1 MARTINIAIAGLGT
15 VGAETYRIIREESD
29 FLKARSSANFN
40 VVAVSAKSKDKK
52 RDIDLT
58 GAEWIT
64 DCRDIPDIDNIDV
77 VIELVGGSEGIAKE
91 LVEKAIKNGKSV
103 ITANKALVATH
114 GNNIGELVAKHDVMF
129 GYEAAVAGGIPI
141 IKTIREG
148 LASNRIGKVYGIL
161 NGTCNYILS
170 IMRETGREF
179 EDILADAQ
187 RLGYAEA
194 DPSFDVDGVDAAH
207 KLAILSAI
215 AFQTPINFN
224 SVYVEGIRLIS
235 PIDIDFATELGY
247 RIKLLGI
254 GELLGYGLQQRVR
267 PCLVPV
273 NVPIAQ
279 VEDVF
284 NAVAA
289 EAEGLGTSL
298 SYGRGAGAGP
308 TSSAVLSDLLDFANN
323 RRTSFLG
330 TANSELVI
338 RPIEELQ
345 KLSGPYYLRL
355 QVYDR
360 PGVLADLTAVF
371 RDNEVSVEALLQRGR
386 NPDGTVPVVLTTH
399 ETSEEAIQKSVAE
412 FEKLENVVEK
422 PCILPIE
429 NFAG

>member
-15 VGAETYRIIREESD
+15 VGAETYRLITEESD

-52 RDIDLT
+52 RDVDLT
-58 GAEWIT
+58 GVEWIA
-64 DCRDIPDIDNIDV
+64 DCRDIADIDNIDV
-77 VIELVGGSEGIAKE
+77 VIELVGGSEGVAKD
-91 LVEKAIKNGKSV
+91 LVEKAITNGKSV

-114 GNNIGELVAKHDVMF
+114 GNNIRELVAKHDVMF

-148 LASNRIGKVYGIL
+148 LASNRLSKIYGIL

-170 IMRETGREF
+170 VMRETGQEF

-215 AFQTPINFN
+215 AFQTPINF
-224 SVYVEGIRLIS
+224 SGVYVEGIRLIS

-254 GELLGYGLQQRVR
+254 GELLGNGLQQRVR

-273 NVPIAQ
+273 NIPIAQ

-330 TANSELVI
+330 TADSELVV
-338 RPIEELQ
+338 RPIQELQ
-345 KLSGPYYLRL
+345 NLSGSYYLRL

-360 PGVLADLTAVF
+360 PGVLADLTVVF
-371 RDNEVSVEALLQRGR
+371 RDKGVSVEALLQRGR

>member
-15 VGAETYRIIREESD
+15 VGAETYRIITEESD

-58 GAEWIT
+58 GADWIT
-64 DCRDIPDIDNIDV
+64 DCRDIADIDNIDV
-77 VIELVGGSEGIAKE
+77 VIELVGGSEGVAKE
-91 LVEKAIKNGKSV
+91 LVEKAITNGKSV

-114 GNNIGELVAKHDVMF
+114 GNNIGKLVAKHDVMF

-148 LASNRIGKVYGIL
+148 LASNRIGKIYGIL

-170 IMRETGREF
+170 VMRETGQEF

-215 AFQTPINFN
+215 AFQTPINF
-224 SVYVEGIRLIS
+224 SGVYVEGIRLIS

-254 GELLGYGLQQRVR
+254 GELLGDGLQQRVR
-267 PCLVPV
+267 PCLVSV

-308 TSSAVLSDLLDFANN
+308 TSSSVLSDLLDFANN

-330 TANSELVI
+330 TADSELVV
-338 RPIEELQ
+338 RPIQELQ
-345 KLSGPYYLRL
+345 KLSGSYYLRL

-371 RDNEVSVEALLQRGR
+371 RDKGVSVEALLQRGR

-399 ETSEEAIQKSVAE
+399 ETSEGAIQKSVAE
-412 FEKLENVVEK
+412 FEKIENVVEK
-422 PCILPIE
+422 PCI
-429 NFAG
+429 

>member
-15 VGAETYRIIREESD
+15 VGAETYRLITEESD

-52 RDIDLT
+52 RDVDLT
-58 GAEWIT
+58 GVEWIA
-64 DCRDIPDIDNIDV
+64 DCRDIADIDNIDV
-77 VIELVGGSEGIAKE
+77 VIELVGGSEGVAKE
-91 LVEKAIKNGKSV
+91 LVEKAITNGKSV

-114 GNNIGELVAKHDVMF
+114 GNNIRELVAKHDVMF

-148 LASNRIGKVYGIL
+148 LASNRIDKIYGIL

-170 IMRETGREF
+170 VMRETGQEF

-215 AFQTPINFN
+215 AFQTPINF
-224 SVYVEGIRLIS
+224 SGVYVEGIRLIS

-254 GELLGYGLQQRVR
+254 GELLGNGLQQRVR

-273 NVPIAQ
+273 NIPIAQ

-330 TANSELVI
+330 AADSELVA
-338 RPIEELQ
+338 RPVQELQ
-345 KLSGPYYLRL
+345 KLSGSYYLRL

-371 RDNEVSVEALLQRGR
+371 RDKGVSVEALLQRGR

-399 ETSEEAIQKSVAE
+399 EASEEAIQKSVAE

>member
-15 VGAETYRIIREESD
+15 VGAETYRIITEESD

-52 RDIDLT
+52 RDVDLT
-58 GAEWIT
+58 GVEWIA
-64 DCRDIPDIDNIDV
+64 DCRDIADIDNIDV
-77 VIELVGGSEGIAKE
+77 VIELVGGSEGVAKD
-91 LVEKAIKNGKSV
+91 LVEKAITNGKSV

-148 LASNRIGKVYGIL
+148 LASNRLSKIYGIL

-170 IMRETGREF
+170 VMRETGQEF

-215 AFQTPINFN
+215 AFQTPINF
-224 SVYVEGIRLIS
+224 SGVYVEGIRLIS

-254 GELLGYGLQQRVR
+254 GELLSNGLQQRVR

-273 NVPIAQ
+273 NIPIAQ

-289 EAEGLGTSL
+289 EAEGVGTSL

-330 TANSELVI
+330 TADSELVV
-338 RPIEELQ
+338 RPIQELQ
-345 KLSGPYYLRL
+345 KLSGSYYLRL

-371 RDNEVSVEALLQRGR
+371 RDKGVSVEALLQRGR

>member
-15 VGAETYRIIREESD
+15 VGAETYRIITEESD

-52 RDIDLT
+52 RDVDLT
-58 GAEWIT
+58 GVEWIAN
-64 DCRDIPDIDNIDV
+64 CRDIADIDNIDV
-77 VIELVGGSEGIAKE
+77 VIELVGGSEGVAKD
-91 LVEKAIKNGKSV
+91 LVEKAITNGKSV

-148 LASNRIGKVYGIL
+148 LASNRLGKIYGIL

-170 IMRETGREF
+170 VMRETGQEF

-215 AFQTPINFN
+215 AFQTPINF
-224 SVYVEGIRLIS
+224 SGVYVEGIRLIS

-254 GELLGYGLQQRVR
+254 GELLGNGLQQRVR

-273 NVPIAQ
+273 NIPIAQ

-330 TANSELVI
+330 TADSELVV
-338 RPIEELQ
+338 RPIQELQ
-345 KLSGPYYLRL
+345 KLSGSYYLRL

-371 RDNEVSVEALLQRGR
+371 RDKGVSVEALLQRGR

>member
-15 VGAETYRIIREESD
+15 VGAKTYRIIKEESD

-64 DCRDIPDIDNIDV
+64 DCRDIADIDNVDV
-77 VIELVGGSEGIAKE
+77 VIELVGGSEGVAKE
-91 LVEKAIKNGKSV
+91 LVEKAITNGKSV
-103 ITANKALVATH
+103 ITANKALLATH
-114 GNNIGELVAKHDVMF
+114 GNNIGGLVAKHDVMF

-224 SVYVEGIRLIS
+224 GVYVEGIRLIS

-254 GELLGYGLQQRVR
+254 GELLGNGLQQRVR

-308 TSSAVLSDLLDFANN
+308 TSSAVLSDLLDFANY

-330 TANSELVI
+330 TADSELVI
-338 RPIEELQ
+338 RPIQELQ
-345 KLSGPYYLRL
+345 KLSGSYYLRL

-371 RDNEVSVEALLQRGR
+371 RDKGVSVEALLQRGR

-399 ETSEEAIQKSVAE
+399 EASEEAIQKSVAE

>member
-15 VGAETYRIIREESD
+15 VGAETYRLITEESD

-52 RDIDLT
+52 RDVDLT
-58 GAEWIT
+58 GVEWIA
-64 DCRDIPDIDNIDV
+64 DCRDIADIDNIDV
-77 VIELVGGSEGIAKE
+77 VIELVGGSEGVAKE
-91 LVEKAIKNGKSV
+91 LVEKSIINGKSV

-148 LASNRIGKVYGIL
+148 LASNRLGKIYGIL

-170 IMRETGREF
+170 VMRETGQEF

-224 SVYVEGIRLIS
+224 GVYVEGIRLIS

-254 GELLGYGLQQRVR
+254 GELLGNGLQQRVR

-273 NVPIAQ
+273 NLPIAQ

-330 TANSELVI
+330 TADSELVA
-338 RPIEELQ
+338 RPVQELQ
-345 KLSGPYYLRL
+345 KLSGSYYLRL

-371 RDNEVSVEALLQRGR
+371 RDKGVSVEALLQRGR

>member
-15 VGAETYRIIREESD
+15 VGAETYRIITEESD

-40 VVAVSAKSKDKK
+40 VVAVSAKSRDKK
-52 RDIDLT
+52 RDVDLT
-58 GAEWIT
+58 GTEWIT
-64 DCRDIPDIDNIDV
+64 DCRDIADINNIDV
-77 VIELVGGSEGIAKE
+77 VIELVGGSEGVAKE
-91 LVEKAIKNGKSV
+91 LVEKSITNGKSV

-114 GNNIGELVAKHDVMF
+114 GNNIGKLVAKHDVMF

-148 LASNRIGKVYGIL
+148 LASNRIDKIYGIL

-170 IMRETGREF
+170 VMRETGQEF

-215 AFQTPINFN
+215 AFQTPINF
-224 SVYVEGIRLIS
+224 SGVYVEGIRLIS

-254 GELLGYGLQQRVR
+254 GELLGNGLQQRVR
-267 PCLVPV
+267 PCLVPI
-273 NVPIAQ
+273 NIPISQ

-330 TANSELVI
+330 AADSELVA
-338 RPIEELQ
+338 RPVQELQ
-345 KLSGPYYLRL
+345 KLSGSYYLRL
-355 QVYDR
+355 QVYDK

-371 RDNEVSVEALLQRGR
+371 RDKGVSVEALLQRGR

-399 ETSEEAIQKSVAE
+399 ETSEAAIQKSVAE

>member
-1 MARTINIAIAGLGT
+1 MARTINIAVAGLGT
-15 VGAETYRIIREESD
+15 VGAETYRIIKEESD
-29 FLKARSSANFN
+29 FLKARSSADFN
-40 VVAVSAKSKDKK
+40 VVAVSARSRDKK
-52 RDIDLT
+52 RNIDLS
-58 GAEWIT
+58 GAEWIN
-64 DCRDIPDIDNIDV
+64 DCRDIANIKDIDV
-77 VIELVGGSEGIAKE
+77 VIELVGGSEGVAKE
-91 LVEKAIKNGKSV
+91 LVEKSIANGKSV

-114 GNNIGELVAKHDVMF
+114 GSNIGELVAKHDVMF

-148 LASNRIGKVYGIL
+148 LASNKISRIYGIL

-170 IMRETGREF
+170 VMRETGQEF

-215 AFQTPINFN
+215 AFQTPINF
-224 SVYVEGIRLIS
+224 SGVYVEGIRLIS
-235 PIDIDFATELGY
+235 PVDIDFATELGY

-254 GELLGYGLQQRVR
+254 GELLGDGLQQRVR

-273 NVPIAQ
+273 NIPIAQ

-289 EAEGLGTSL
+289 ETDGVGTSL

-330 TANSELVI
+330 TADGDLVA
-338 RPIEELQ
+338 RPVQELQ
-345 KLSGPYYLRL
+345 KLSGSYYLRL
-355 QVYDR
+355 QVFDR

-371 RDNEVSVEALLQRGR
+371 RDKGVSVEALLQRGR

-399 ETSEEAIQKSVAE
+399 ETSEEAVQKSVAE

>member
-15 VGAETYRIIREESD
+15 VGAETYRIITEESD

-40 VVAVSAKSKDKK
+40 VVAVSAKSRDKK
-52 RDIDLT
+52 RDVDLT

-64 DCRDIPDIDNIDV
+64 DCRDIADIDNIDV
-77 VIELVGGSEGIAKE
+77 VIELVGGSEGVAKE
-91 LVEKAIKNGKSV
+91 LVEKSITNGKSV

-148 LASNRIGKVYGIL
+148 LASNRLSKIYGIL

-170 IMRETGREF
+170 VMRETGQEF

-215 AFQTPINFN
+215 AFQTPINF
-224 SVYVEGIRLIS
+224 SGVYVEGIRLIS

-254 GELLGYGLQQRVR
+254 GELLGNGLQQRVR

-273 NVPIAQ
+273 NIPIAQ

-284 NAVAA
+284 NAVAV

-330 TANSELVI
+330 TADSELVA
-338 RPIEELQ
+338 RPVQELQ
-345 KLSGPYYLRL
+345 KLSGSYYLRL

-371 RDNEVSVEALLQRGR
+371 RDKGVSVEALLQRGR

>member
-15 VGAETYRIIREESD
+15 VGAETYRIITEESD

-52 RDIDLT
+52 RDVDLT
-58 GAEWIT
+58 GVEWIA
-64 DCRDIPDIDNIDV
+64 DCRDIADIDNIDV
-77 VIELVGGSEGIAKE
+77 VIELVGGSEGVAKE
-91 LVEKAIKNGKSV
+91 LVEKAITNGKSV

-114 GNNIGELVAKHDVMF
+114 GNKIGELVAKHDVMF

-148 LASNRIGKVYGIL
+148 LASNRLGKIYGIL

-170 IMRETGREF
+170 VMRETGQEF

-215 AFQTPINFN
+215 AFQTPINF
-224 SVYVEGIRLIS
+224 SGVYVEGIRLIS

-254 GELLGYGLQQRVR
+254 GELLGNGLQQRVR

-273 NVPIAQ
+273 NIPIAQ

-330 TANSELVI
+330 TADSELVV
-338 RPIEELQ
+338 RPIQELQ
-345 KLSGPYYLRL
+345 NLSGSYYLRL

-371 RDNEVSVEALLQRGR
+371 RDKGVSVEALLQRGR

>member
-1 MARTINIAIAGLGT
+1 MAKTINIAVAGLGT
-15 VGAETYRIIREESD
+15 VGAETYRIIKEESD
-29 FLKARSSANFN
+29 FLKARSSADFN
-40 VVAVSAKSKDKK
+40 VVAVSARSRDKK
-52 RDIDLT
+52 RNIDLS
-58 GAEWIT
+58 GAEWIS
-64 DCRDIPDIDNIDV
+64 DCRDIANIKDIDV
-77 VIELVGGSEGIAKE
+77 VIELVGGSEGVAKE
-91 LVEKAIKNGKSV
+91 LVEKSIANGKSV

-114 GNNIGELVAKHDVMF
+114 GSNIGELVAKHDVMF

-148 LASNRIGKVYGIL
+148 LASNKISRIYGIL

-170 IMRETGREF
+170 VMRETGQEF

-215 AFQTPINFN
+215 AFQTPINF
-224 SVYVEGIRLIS
+224 SGVYVEGIRLIS
-235 PIDIDFATELGY
+235 PVDIDFATELGY

-254 GELLGYGLQQRVR
+254 GELLGDGLQQRVR

-273 NVPIAQ
+273 NIPIAQ

-289 EAEGLGTSL
+289 EADGVGTSL

-330 TANSELVI
+330 TADGDLVA
-338 RPIEELQ
+338 RPVQELQ
-345 KLSGPYYLRL
+345 KLSGSYYLRL
-355 QVYDR
+355 QVFDR

-371 RDNEVSVEALLQRGR
+371 RDKGVSVEALLQRGR

-399 ETSEEAIQKSVAE
+399 ETSEEAVQKSVAE

>member
-15 VGAETYRIIREESD
+15 VGAETYRIITEESD
-29 FLKARSSANFN
+29 FLKARSSAKFN
-40 VVAVSAKSKDKK
+40 VLAVSAKSRDKK
-52 RDIDLT
+52 RDVDLT

-64 DCRDIPDIDNIDV
+64 DCRDIADIDNIDV
-77 VIELVGGSEGIAKE
+77 VIELVGGSEGVAKE
-91 LVEKAIKNGKSV
+91 LVEKSITNGKSV

-148 LASNRIGKVYGIL
+148 LASNRIGKIYGIL

-170 IMRETGREF
+170 VMRETGQEF

-224 SVYVEGIRLIS
+224 GVYVEGIRLIS

-254 GELLGYGLQQRVR
+254 GELLGNGLQQRVR

-273 NVPIAQ
+273 NIPIAQ

-330 TANSELVI
+330 TADSELVA
-338 RPIEELQ
+338 RPVQELQ
-345 KLSGPYYLRL
+345 KLSGSYYLRL

-371 RDNEVSVEALLQRGR
+371 RDKGVSVEALLQRGR

>member
-1 MARTINIAIAGLGT
+1 MARTINIAVAGLGT
-15 VGAETYRIIREESD
+15 VGAETYRIIKEESD
-29 FLKARSSANFN
+29 FLKARSSADFN
-40 VVAVSAKSKDKK
+40 VVAVSARSRDKK
-52 RDIDLT
+52 RNIDLS
-58 GAEWIT
+58 GAEWIS
-64 DCRDIPDIDNIDV
+64 DCRDIANIKDIDV
-77 VIELVGGSEGIAKE
+77 VIELVGGSEGVAKE
-91 LVEKAIKNGKSV
+91 LVEKSITNGKSV

-148 LASNRIGKVYGIL
+148 LASNRIDKIYGIL

-170 IMRETGREF
+170 VMRKTGQEF

-215 AFQTPINFN
+215 AFQTPINF
-224 SVYVEGIRLIS
+224 SGVHVEGIRLIS
-235 PIDIDFATELGY
+235 PVDIDFATELGY

-254 GELLGYGLQQRVR
+254 GELLGDGLQQRVR

-273 NVPIAQ
+273 NIPIAQ

-330 TANSELVI
+330 TADGDLVA
-338 RPIEELQ
+338 RPVQELQ
-345 KLSGPYYLRL
+345 KLSGSYYLRL
-355 QVYDR
+355 QVFDR

-371 RDNEVSVEALLQRGR
+371 RDKGVSVEALLQRGR

-399 ETSEEAIQKSVAE
+399 ETSEEAVQKSVAE

>member
-1 MARTINIAIAGLGT
+1 M
-15 VGAETYRIIREESD
+15 
-29 FLKARSSANFN
+29 
-40 VVAVSAKSKDKK
+40 AVSAKSKDKK
-52 RDIDLT
+52 RDVDLT
-58 GAEWIT
+58 GVEWIA
-64 DCRDIPDIDNIDV
+64 DCRDIANIDNIDV
-77 VIELVGGSEGIAKE
+77 VIELVGGSEGVAKE
-91 LVEKAIKNGKSV
+91 LVEKAITNGKSV

-148 LASNRIGKVYGIL
+148 LASNRLSKIYGIL

-170 IMRETGREF
+170 VMRETGQEF

-215 AFQTPINFN
+215 AFQTPINF
-224 SVYVEGIRLIS
+224 SGVYVEGIRLIS

-254 GELLGYGLQQRVR
+254 GELLGNGLQQRVR

-273 NVPIAQ
+273 NIPIAQ

-330 TANSELVI
+330 TADSELVA
-338 RPIEELQ
+338 RPVQELQ
-345 KLSGPYYLRL
+345 KLSGSYYLRL

-371 RDNEVSVEALLQRGR
+371 RDKGVSVEALLQRGR

>member
-15 VGAETYRIIREESD
+15 VGAETYRIITEESD

-40 VVAVSAKSKDKK
+40 VVAVSAKSRDKK
-52 RDIDLT
+52 RDVDLT
-58 GAEWIT
+58 GTEWIT
-64 DCRDIPDIDNIDV
+64 DCRDIADINNIDV
-77 VIELVGGSEGIAKE
+77 VIELVGGSEGVAKE
-91 LVEKAIKNGKSV
+91 LVEKSITNGKSV

-148 LASNRIGKVYGIL
+148 LASNRIGKIYGIL

-170 IMRETGREF
+170 VMRETGQEF

-224 SVYVEGIRLIS
+224 GVYVEGIRLIS

-254 GELLGYGLQQRVR
+254 GELLGNGLQQRVR

-330 TANSELVI
+330 TADSELVA
-338 RPIEELQ
+338 RPVQELQ
-345 KLSGPYYLRL
+345 KLSGSYYLRL

-371 RDNEVSVEALLQRGR
+371 RDKGVSVEALLQRGR

>member
-15 VGAETYRIIREESD
+15 VGAETYRLITEESD

-52 RDIDLT
+52 RNVDLT
-58 GAEWIT
+58 GVEWIA
-64 DCRDIPDIDNIDV
+64 DCRDIADIDNIDV
-77 VIELVGGSEGIAKE
+77 VIELVGGSEGVAKE
-91 LVEKAIKNGKSV
+91 LVEKAITNGKSV

-148 LASNRIGKVYGIL
+148 LASNRIGKIYGIL

-170 IMRETGREF
+170 VMRETGQEF

-215 AFQTPINFN
+215 AFQTPINFGG
-224 SVYVEGIRLIS
+224 VYVEGIRLIS

-254 GELLGYGLQQRVR
+254 GELLGNGLQQRVR

-273 NVPIAQ
+273 NIPIAQ

-330 TANSELVI
+330 TADSELVV
-338 RPIEELQ
+338 RPIQELQ
-345 KLSGPYYLRL
+345 KLSGSYYLRL

-371 RDNEVSVEALLQRGR
+371 RDKGVSVEALLQRGR

>member
-15 VGAETYRIIREESD
+15 VGAETYRIITEESD

-52 RDIDLT
+52 RDVDLT
-58 GAEWIT
+58 GVEWIA
-64 DCRDIPDIDNIDV
+64 DCRDIADIDNIDV
-77 VIELVGGSEGIAKE
+77 VIELVGGSEGVAKE
-91 LVEKAIKNGKSV
+91 LVEKAITNGKSV

-148 LASNRIGKVYGIL
+148 LASNRLGKIYGIL

-170 IMRETGREF
+170 VMRETGQEF

-215 AFQTPINFN
+215 AFQTPINF
-224 SVYVEGIRLIS
+224 SGVYVEGIRLIS

-254 GELLGYGLQQRVR
+254 GELLGNGLQQRVR

-273 NVPIAQ
+273 NIPIAQ

-330 TANSELVI
+330 TADSELVV
-338 RPIEELQ
+338 RPIQELQ
-345 KLSGPYYLRL
+345 KLSGSYYLRL

-371 RDNEVSVEALLQRGR
+371 RDKGVSVEALLQRGR

>member
-15 VGAETYRIIREESD
+15 VGAETYRLITEESD

-52 RDIDLT
+52 RNIDLT
-58 GAEWIT
+58 GVEWIA
-64 DCRDIPDIDNIDV
+64 DCRDIADIDNIDV
-77 VIELVGGSEGIAKE
+77 VIELVGGSEGVAKE
-91 LVEKAIKNGKSV
+91 LVEKAITNGKSV

-148 LASNRIGKVYGIL
+148 LASNRLRKIYGIL

-170 IMRETGREF
+170 VMRETGQEF

-224 SVYVEGIRLIS
+224 GVYVEGIRFIS

-254 GELLGYGLQQRVR
+254 GELLGNGLQQRVR

-273 NVPIAQ
+273 NIPIAQ

-330 TANSELVI
+330 TADSELVV
-338 RPIEELQ
+338 RPIQELQ
-345 KLSGPYYLRL
+345 NLSGSYYLRL
-355 QVYDR
+355 QVYER

-371 RDNEVSVEALLQRGR
+371 RDKGVSVEALLQRGR

-399 ETSEEAIQKSVAE
+399 ETSEEAIQKSLAE

>member
-15 VGAETYRIIREESD
+15 VGAETYRLITEESD

-52 RDIDLT
+52 RDVDLT
-58 GAEWIT
+58 GVEWIA
-64 DCRDIPDIDNIDV
+64 DCRDIADIDNIDV
-77 VIELVGGSEGIAKE
+77 VIELVGGSEGVAKE
-91 LVEKAIKNGKSV
+91 LVEKAITNGKSV

-148 LASNRIGKVYGIL
+148 LASNRLCKIYGIL

-170 IMRETGREF
+170 VMRETGQEF

-215 AFQTPINFN
+215 AFQTPINF
-224 SVYVEGIRLIS
+224 SGVYVEGIRLIS

-254 GELLGYGLQQRVR
+254 GELLGNGLQQRVR

-273 NVPIAQ
+273 NIPIAQ

-330 TANSELVI
+330 TADSELVV
-338 RPIEELQ
+338 RPIQELQ
-345 KLSGPYYLRL
+345 NLSGSYYLRL

-371 RDNEVSVEALLQRGR
+371 RDKGVSVEALLQRGR

-399 ETSEEAIQKSVAE
+399 ETTEEAIQKSVAE

>member
-15 VGAETYRIIREESD
+15 VGAETYRLIREESD

-52 RDIDLT
+52 RDVDLT
-58 GAEWIT
+58 GVEWIA
-64 DCRDIPDIDNIDV
+64 DCRDIADIDNIDV
-77 VIELVGGSEGIAKE
+77 VIELVGGSEGVAKE
-91 LVEKAIKNGKSV
+91 LVEKAITNGKSV

-148 LASNRIGKVYGIL
+148 LASNRLGKIYGIL

-170 IMRETGREF
+170 VMRETGQEF

-215 AFQTPINFN
+215 AFQTPINF
-224 SVYVEGIRLIS
+224 SGVYVEGIRFIS

-254 GELLGYGLQQRVR
+254 GELLGNGLQQRVR

-273 NVPIAQ
+273 NIPIAQ

-330 TANSELVI
+330 TADSKLVA
-338 RPIEELQ
+338 RPVQELQ
-345 KLSGPYYLRL
+345 KLSGSYYLRL

-371 RDNEVSVEALLQRGR
+371 RDKGVSVEALLQRGR

>member
-15 VGAETYRIIREESD
+15 VGAETYRLITEESD

-52 RDIDLT
+52 RNIDLT
-58 GAEWIT
+58 GVEWIA
-64 DCRDIPDIDNIDV
+64 DCRDIADIDNIDV
-77 VIELVGGSEGIAKE
+77 VIELVGGSEGVAKE
-91 LVEKAIKNGKSV
+91 LVEKAITNGKSV

-114 GNNIGELVAKHDVMF
+114 GNNIRELVAKHDVMF

-148 LASNRIGKVYGIL
+148 LASNRLGKIYGIL

-170 IMRETGREF
+170 VMRETGQEF

-215 AFQTPINFN
+215 AFQTPINFGG
-224 SVYVEGIRLIS
+224 VYVEGIRLIS

-254 GELLGYGLQQRVR
+254 GELLGNGLQQRVR

-273 NVPIAQ
+273 NIPIAQ

-330 TANSELVI
+330 TADSELVV
-338 RPIEELQ
+338 RPIQELQ
-345 KLSGPYYLRL
+345 KLSGSYYLRL

-371 RDNEVSVEALLQRGR
+371 RDKGVSVEALLQRGR

>member
-15 VGAETYRIIREESD
+15 VGAETYRLITEESD

-52 RDIDLT
+52 RDVDLT
-58 GAEWIT
+58 GVEWIA
-64 DCRDIPDIDNIDV
+64 DCRDIADIDNIDV
-77 VIELVGGSEGIAKE
+77 VIELVGGSEGVAKE
-91 LVEKAIKNGKSV
+91 LVEKAITNGKSV

-114 GNNIGELVAKHDVMF
+114 GNNIRELVAKHDVMF

-148 LASNRIGKVYGIL
+148 LASNRLGKIYGIL

-170 IMRETGREF
+170 VMRETGQEF

-215 AFQTPINFN
+215 AFQTPINF
-224 SVYVEGIRLIS
+224 SGVYVEGIRLIS

-254 GELLGYGLQQRVR
+254 GELLGNGLQQRVR

-273 NVPIAQ
+273 NIPIAQ

-330 TANSELVI
+330 TADSELVA
-338 RPIEELQ
+338 RPVQELQ
-345 KLSGPYYLRL
+345 KLSGSYYLRL

-371 RDNEVSVEALLQRGR
+371 RDKGVSVEALLQRGR

>member
-15 VGAETYRIIREESD
+15 VGAETYRIITEESD

-40 VVAVSAKSKDKK
+40 VVAVSAKSRDKK
-52 RDIDLT
+52 RDVDLT
-58 GAEWIT
+58 GTEWIT
-64 DCRDIPDIDNIDV
+64 DCRDIADINNIDV
-77 VIELVGGSEGIAKE
+77 VIELVGGSEGVAKD
-91 LVEKAIKNGKSV
+91 LVEKAITNGKSV

-148 LASNRIGKVYGIL
+148 LASNRLSKIYGIL

-170 IMRETGREF
+170 VMRETGQEF

-215 AFQTPINFN
+215 AFQTPINF
-224 SVYVEGIRLIS
+224 SGVYVEGIRLIS

-254 GELLGYGLQQRVR
+254 GELLGNGLQQRVR

-330 TANSELVI
+330 TADSELVA
-338 RPIEELQ
+338 RPVQELQ
-345 KLSGPYYLRL
+345 KLSGSYYLRL

-371 RDNEVSVEALLQRGR
+371 RDKGVSVEALLQRGR

>member
-15 VGAETYRIIREESD
+15 VGAETYRIITEESD

-40 VVAVSAKSKDKK
+40 VVAVSAKSRDKK
-52 RDIDLT
+52 RDVDLT
-58 GAEWIT
+58 GTEWIT
-64 DCRDIPDIDNIDV
+64 DCRDIADINNIDV
-77 VIELVGGSEGIAKE
+77 VIELVGGSEGVAKE
-91 LVEKAIKNGKSV
+91 LVEKSITNGKSV

-114 GNNIGELVAKHDVMF
+114 GNNIGKLVAKHDVMF

-148 LASNRIGKVYGIL
+148 LASNRIDKIYGIL

-170 IMRETGREF
+170 VMRETGQEF

-215 AFQTPINFN
+215 AFQTPINF
-224 SVYVEGIRLIS
+224 SGVYVEGIRLIS

-254 GELLGYGLQQRVR
+254 GELLGNGLQQRVR

-273 NVPIAQ
+273 NIPIAQ

-330 TANSELVI
+330 AADSELVA
-338 RPIEELQ
+338 RPVQELQ
-345 KLSGPYYLRL
+345 KLSGSYYLRL

-371 RDNEVSVEALLQRGR
+371 RDKGVSVEALLQRGR

-399 ETSEEAIQKSVAE
+399 ETSEAAIQKSVAE
-412 FEKLENVVEK
+412 FEKLENVLEK

>member
-15 VGAETYRIIREESD
+15 VGAETYRIITEESD

-52 RDIDLT
+52 RDVDLT
-58 GAEWIT
+58 GVEWIA
-64 DCRDIPDIDNIDV
+64 DCRDIADIDNIDV
-77 VIELVGGSEGIAKE
+77 VIELVGGSEGVAKD
-91 LVEKAIKNGKSV
+91 LVEKAITNGKSV

-148 LASNRIGKVYGIL
+148 LASNRLSKIYGIL

-170 IMRETGREF
+170 VMRETGQEF

-215 AFQTPINFN
+215 AFQTPINF
-224 SVYVEGIRLIS
+224 SGVHVEGIRLIS

-254 GELLGYGLQQRVR
+254 GELLGNGLQQRVR

-273 NVPIAQ
+273 NIPIAQ

-330 TANSELVI
+330 TADSELVV
-338 RPIEELQ
+338 RPIQELQ
-345 KLSGPYYLRL
+345 KLSGSYYLRL

-371 RDNEVSVEALLQRGR
+371 RDKGVSVEALLQRGR

>member
-15 VGAETYRIIREESD
+15 VGAETYRLITEESD

-52 RDIDLT
+52 RNVDLT
-58 GAEWIT
+58 GVEWIA
-64 DCRDIPDIDNIDV
+64 DCRDIADIDNIDV
-77 VIELVGGSEGIAKE
+77 VIELVGGSEGVAKE
-91 LVEKAIKNGKSV
+91 LVEKAITNGKSV
-103 ITANKALVATH
+103 ITANKALVAMH
-114 GNNIGELVAKHDVMF
+114 GNNIREIVAKHDVMF

-148 LASNRIGKVYGIL
+148 LASNRLGKVYGIL

-170 IMRETGREF
+170 VMRETGQEF

-215 AFQTPINFN
+215 AFQTPINF
-224 SVYVEGIRLIS
+224 SGVYVEGIRLIS

-308 TSSAVLSDLLDFANN
+308 TSSAVLSDLFDFANN

-330 TANSELVI
+330 TADSELVV
-338 RPIEELQ
+338 RPIQELQ
-345 KLSGPYYLRL
+345 NLSGSYYLRL

-360 PGVLADLTAVF
+360 PGVLADLTVVF
-371 RDNEVSVEALLQRGR
+371 RDKGVSVEALLQRGR

>member
-15 VGAETYRIIREESD
+15 VGAETYRLITEDSD

-40 VVAVSAKSKDKK
+40 VVAVSAKSKGKK

-58 GAEWIT
+58 GADWIT
-64 DCRDIPDIDNIDV
+64 DCRDIADIDNIDV
-77 VIELVGGSEGIAKE
+77 VIELVGGSEGVAKE
-91 LVEKAIKNGKSV
+91 LVEKAITNGKSV

-148 LASNRIGKVYGIL
+148 LASNRIGKIYGIL

-170 IMRETGREF
+170 VMRETGQEF

-215 AFQTPINFN
+215 AFQTPINF
-224 SVYVEGIRLIS
+224 SGVYVEGIRFIS

-254 GELLGYGLQQRVR
+254 GELLGNGLQQRVR

-273 NVPIAQ
+273 NIPIAQ

-330 TANSELVI
+330 TADSELVV
-338 RPIEELQ
+338 RPIQELQ
-345 KLSGPYYLRL
+345 NLSGSYYLRL

-371 RDNEVSVEALLQRGR
+371 RDKGVSVEALLQRGR

-399 ETSEEAIQKSVAE
+399 ETSEGAIQKSVAE
-412 FEKLENVVEK
+412 FEKIEDVVEK

>member
-15 VGAETYRIIREESD
+15 VGAETYRIITEESD

-40 VVAVSAKSKDKK
+40 VVAVSAKSRDKK
-52 RDIDLT
+52 RDVDLT
-58 GAEWIT
+58 GTEWIT
-64 DCRDIPDIDNIDV
+64 DCRDIADINNIDV
-77 VIELVGGSEGIAKE
+77 VIELVGGSEGVAKE
-91 LVEKAIKNGKSV
+91 LIEKAITNGKSV

-114 GNNIGELVAKHDVMF
+114 GNNIGQLVAKHDVMF

-148 LASNRIGKVYGIL
+148 LASNRLGKIYGIL

-170 IMRETGREF
+170 VMRETGQEF

-215 AFQTPINFN
+215 AFQTPINF
-224 SVYVEGIRLIS
+224 SGVYVEGIRLIS

-254 GELLGYGLQQRVR
+254 GELIGNGLQQRVR

-273 NVPIAQ
+273 NIPIAQ

-330 TANSELVI
+330 TADSELVV
-338 RPIEELQ
+338 RPIQELQ
-345 KLSGPYYLRL
+345 KLSGSYYLRL

-371 RDNEVSVEALLQRGR
+371 RDKGVSVEALLQRGR

>member
-1 MARTINIAIAGLGT
+1 MARTINIAVAGLGT
-15 VGAETYRIIREESD
+15 VGAETYRIIKEESD
-29 FLKARSSANFN
+29 FLKARSSADFN
-40 VVAVSAKSKDKK
+40 VVAVSARSRDKK
-52 RDIDLT
+52 RNIDLS
-58 GAEWIT
+58 GAEWIS
-64 DCRDIPDIDNIDV
+64 DCRDIANIKDIDV
-77 VIELVGGSEGIAKE
+77 VIELVGGSEGVAKE
-91 LVEKAIKNGKSV
+91 LVEKSIANGKSV

-114 GNNIGELVAKHDVMF
+114 GSNIGELVAKHDVMF

-148 LASNRIGKVYGIL
+148 LASNKISRIYGIL

-170 IMRETGREF
+170 VMRETGQEF

-215 AFQTPINFN
+215 AFQTPINF
-224 SVYVEGIRLIS
+224 SGVYVEGIRLIS
-235 PIDIDFATELGY
+235 PVDIDFATELGY

-254 GELLGYGLQQRVR
+254 GELLGDGLQQRVR

-273 NVPIAQ
+273 NIPIAQ

-289 EAEGLGTSL
+289 ETDGVGTSL

-330 TANSELVI
+330 TADGDLVA
-338 RPIEELQ
+338 RPVQELQ
-345 KLSGPYYLRL
+345 KLSGSYYLRL
-355 QVYDR
+355 QVFDR

-371 RDNEVSVEALLQRGR
+371 RDKGVSVEALLQRGR

-399 ETSEEAIQKSVAE
+399 ETSEEAVQKSVAE

>member
-15 VGAETYRIIREESD
+15 VGAETYRIITEESD
-29 FLKARSSANFN
+29 FLKARCSAKFN
-40 VVAVSAKSKDKK
+40 VLAVSAKTRDKK
-52 RDIDLT
+52 RDVDLT

-64 DCRDIPDIDNIDV
+64 DCRDIADIDNIDV
-77 VIELVGGSEGIAKE
+77 VIELVGGSEGVAKE
-91 LVEKAIKNGKSV
+91 LVEKSITNGKSV

-148 LASNRIGKVYGIL
+148 LASNRIGKIYGIL

-170 IMRETGREF
+170 VMRETGQEF

-224 SVYVEGIRLIS
+224 GVYVEGIRLIS

-254 GELLGYGLQQRVR
+254 GELLGDGLQQRVR

-323 RRTSFLG
+323 RRTSLLG
-330 TANSELVI
+330 TADSELVA
-338 RPIEELQ
+338 RPVQELQ
-345 KLSGPYYLRL
+345 KLSGSYYLRL

-371 RDNEVSVEALLQRGR
+371 RDKGVSVEALLQRGR

>member
-15 VGAETYRIIREESD
+15 VGAETYRIIKEESD
-29 FLKARSSANFN
+29 FLKARSSAKFN
-40 VVAVSAKSKDKK
+40 VLAVSAKSRDKK
-52 RDIDLT
+52 RDVDLT

-64 DCRDIPDIDNIDV
+64 DCRDIADIDNIDV
-77 VIELVGGSEGIAKE
+77 VIELVGGSEGVAKE
-91 LVEKAIKNGKSV
+91 LVEKSITNGKSV

-148 LASNRIGKVYGIL
+148 LASNRIDKIYGIL

-170 IMRETGREF
+170 VMRETGQEF

-215 AFQTPINFN
+215 AFQTPINF
-224 SVYVEGIRLIS
+224 SGVYVEGITLIS

-254 GELLGYGLQQRVR
+254 GELLGNGLQQRVR
-267 PCLVPV
+267 PCLVPI
-273 NVPIAQ
+273 NIPISQ

-330 TANSELVI
+330 AADSELVA
-338 RPIEELQ
+338 RPVQELQ
-345 KLSGPYYLRL
+345 KLSGSYYLRL

-371 RDNEVSVEALLQRGR
+371 RDKGVSVEALLQRGR

>member
-15 VGAETYRIIREESD
+15 VGAETYRIITEESD

-40 VVAVSAKSKDKK
+40 VVAVSAKSRDKK
-52 RDIDLT
+52 RDVDLT

-64 DCRDIPDIDNIDV
+64 DCRDIADIDNIDV
-77 VIELVGGSEGIAKE
+77 VIELVGGSEGVAKE
-91 LVEKAIKNGKSV
+91 LVEKAITNGKSV

-114 GNNIGELVAKHDVMF
+114 GNNIRELVAKHDVMF

-148 LASNRIGKVYGIL
+148 LASNRLGKIYGIL

-170 IMRETGREF
+170 VMRETGQEF

-215 AFQTPINFN
+215 AFQTPINF
-224 SVYVEGIRLIS
+224 SGVYVEGIRLIS

-254 GELLGYGLQQRVR
+254 GELLGNGLQQRVR

-273 NVPIAQ
+273 NIPIAQ

-330 TANSELVI
+330 TADSELVV
-338 RPIEELQ
+338 RPIQELQ
-345 KLSGPYYLRL
+345 KLSGSYYLRL

-371 RDNEVSVEALLQRGR
+371 RDKGVSVEALLQRGR

-399 ETSEEAIQKSVAE
+399 ETSEAAIQKSVAE

>member
-15 VGAETYRIIREESD
+15 VGAETYRIITEESD

-52 RDIDLT
+52 RDVDLT
-58 GAEWIT
+58 GVEWIA
-64 DCRDIPDIDNIDV
+64 DCRDIADIDNIDV
-77 VIELVGGSEGIAKE
+77 VIELVGGSEGVAKE
-91 LVEKAIKNGKSV
+91 LVEKAITNGKSV

-114 GNNIGELVAKHDVMF
+114 GNKIGELVAKHDVMF

-148 LASNRIGKVYGIL
+148 LASNRLSKIYGIL

-170 IMRETGREF
+170 VMRETGQEF

-215 AFQTPINFN
+215 AFQTPINF
-224 SVYVEGIRLIS
+224 SGVYVEGIRLIS

-254 GELLGYGLQQRVR
+254 GELLGNGLQQRVR

-273 NVPIAQ
+273 NIPIAQ

-330 TANSELVI
+330 TADSELVV
-338 RPIEELQ
+338 RPIQELQ
-345 KLSGPYYLRL
+345 NLSGSYYLRL

-360 PGVLADLTAVF
+360 PGVLADLTVVF
-371 RDNEVSVEALLQRGR
+371 RDKGVSVEALLQRGR

>member
-1 MARTINIAIAGLGT
+1 MVRTINIAIAGLGT
-15 VGAETYRIIREESD
+15 VGAETYRIITEESD

-52 RDIDLT
+52 RDVDLT
-58 GAEWIT
+58 GVEWIA
-64 DCRDIPDIDNIDV
+64 DCRDIADIDNIDV
-77 VIELVGGSEGIAKE
+77 VIELVGGSEGVAKE
-91 LVEKAIKNGKSV
+91 LVEKAITNGKSV

-114 GNNIGELVAKHDVMF
+114 GNKIGELVAKHDVMF

-148 LASNRIGKVYGIL
+148 LASNRLSKIYGIL

-170 IMRETGREF
+170 VMRETGQEF

-215 AFQTPINFN
+215 AFQTPINF
-224 SVYVEGIRLIS
+224 SGVYVEGIRLIS

-254 GELLGYGLQQRVR
+254 GELLGNGLQQRVR
-267 PCLVPV
+267 PCLVPI
-273 NVPIAQ
+273 NIPIAQ

-330 TANSELVI
+330 TADSELVV
-338 RPIEELQ
+338 RPIQELQ
-345 KLSGPYYLRL
+345 NLSGSYYLRL

-371 RDNEVSVEALLQRGR
+371 RDKGVSVEALLQRGR

>member
-15 VGAETYRIIREESD
+15 VGAETYRIITEESD

-52 RDIDLT
+52 RDVDLT
-58 GAEWIT
+58 GVEWIA
-64 DCRDIPDIDNIDV
+64 DCRDIADIDNIDV
-77 VIELVGGSEGIAKE
+77 VIELVGGSEGAAKE
-91 LVEKAIKNGKSV
+91 LVEKAITNGKSV

-148 LASNRIGKVYGIL
+148 LASNRLSKIYGIL

-170 IMRETGREF
+170 VMRETGQEF

-215 AFQTPINFN
+215 AFQTPINF
-224 SVYVEGIRLIS
+224 SGVYVEGIRLIS

-254 GELLGYGLQQRVR
+254 GELIGNGLQQRVR

-273 NVPIAQ
+273 NIPIAQ

-330 TANSELVI
+330 TADSELVV
-338 RPIEELQ
+338 RPIQELQ
-345 KLSGPYYLRL
+345 KLSGSYYLRL

-371 RDNEVSVEALLQRGR
+371 RDKGVSVEALLQRGR

>member
-15 VGAETYRIIREESD
+15 VGAETYRIITEESD
-29 FLKARSSANFN
+29 FLKARSSAKFN
-40 VVAVSAKSKDKK
+40 VLAVSAKSRDKK
-52 RDIDLT
+52 RDVDLT

-64 DCRDIPDIDNIDV
+64 DCRDIADIDNIDV
-77 VIELVGGSEGIAKE
+77 VIELVGGSEGVAKE
-91 LVEKAIKNGKSV
+91 LVEKSITNGKSV

-148 LASNRIGKVYGIL
+148 LASNRIGKIYGIL

-170 IMRETGREF
+170 VMRETGQEF

-194 DPSFDVDGVDAAH
+194 DPSFDVDGIDAAH

-215 AFQTPINFN
+215 AFQTPINF
-224 SVYVEGIRLIS
+224 SGVYVEGIRLIS

-254 GELLGYGLQQRVR
+254 GELLGNGLQQRVR

-273 NVPIAQ
+273 NIPIAQ

-330 TANSELVI
+330 TADSELVA
-338 RPIEELQ
+338 RPVQELQ
-345 KLSGPYYLRL
+345 KLSGSYYLRL

-371 RDNEVSVEALLQRGR
+371 RDKGVSVEALLQRGR

>member
-15 VGAETYRIIREESD
+15 VGAETYRIIKEESD

-40 VVAVSAKSKDKK
+40 VVAVSAKSRDKK
-52 RDIDLT
+52 RDVDLT
-58 GAEWIT
+58 GVEWIA
-64 DCRDIPDIDNIDV
+64 DCRDIADIDNIDV
-77 VIELVGGSEGIAKE
+77 VIELVGGSEGVAKD
-91 LVEKAIKNGKSV
+91 LVEKAITNGKSV

-148 LASNRIGKVYGIL
+148 LASNRLSKIYGIL

-170 IMRETGREF
+170 VMRETGQEF

-215 AFQTPINFN
+215 AFQTPINF
-224 SVYVEGIRLIS
+224 SGVYVEGIRLIS

-254 GELLGYGLQQRVR
+254 GELLGNGLQQRVR

-273 NVPIAQ
+273 NIPIAQ

-330 TANSELVI
+330 TADSELVV
-338 RPIEELQ
+338 RPIQELQ
-345 KLSGPYYLRL
+345 KLSGSYYLRL

-371 RDNEVSVEALLQRGR
+371 RDKGVSVEALLQRGR

>member
-15 VGAETYRIIREESD
+15 VGAETYRIIKEESD

-330 TANSELVI
+330 TADSELVI
-338 RPIEELQ
+338 RPIQELQ
-345 KLSGPYYLRL
+345 KLSGSYYLRL

-371 RDNEVSVEALLQRGR
+371 RDKGVSVEALLQRGR

-399 ETSEEAIQKSVAE
+399 EASEEAIQKSVAE